1 MAVPVVSVGGELLAV
16 SRRIN
21 VDPLAVT
28 SGGTVLVNVAHLD
41 VARRPERLLALA
53 VSLRGRLFVG
63 VELSGAEARDAV
75 ERLLADHAEAVA
87 YIVGKRQ
94 KRSQQNRG

>member
-1 MAVPVVSVGGELLAV
+1 M

-28 SGGTVLVNVAHLD
+28 SGGTVVVNVAHFD

-53 VSLRGRLFVG
+53 SSKRGRLFVG
-63 VELSGAEARDAV
+63 VELSAAESRDAV
-75 ERLLADHAEAVA
+75 ERLRAGHAEAVA
-87 YIVGKRQ
+87 YIVGEQQKPSRGSKR
-94 KRSQQNRG
+94 